1 MRGQAEQRCALP
13 AIILL
18 SSVRNPASVFWKC
31 RNPPQFCKHPHVC
44 LARAHEWLINTEYV
58 WRCLPDQGRT
68 GKRFLDHWFICCN
81 CGLKPFAAICEF
93 VPKLGNYLSW
103 ENIFS
108 AVLWIK
114 TFLSVVNNKSL
125 FPVWRDSSEKLQSTL
140 FLGLYEKLWLY
151 LMLFWFI
158 FLRKY
163 FVFPLKHFTQSK

>member
-125 FPVWRDSSEKLQSTL
+125 FPVWRDSSENYNPRFSLGFMKSFGCIWCCFGL
-140 FLGLYEKLWLY
+140 FFWENILY
-151 LMLFWFI
+151 
-158 FLRKY
+158 
-163 FVFPLKHFTQSK
+163 FP